1 MSAFFRA
8 LTKTESSDLQRAFG
22 APDITSEQMKQAII
36 EWFLM
41 WFQRGA
47 CDCEDPCQRL
57 PYTIVSKLC
66 KAIFGEYDSRLQLRE
81 GQRSE
86 GPLQYMD
93 DARKRL
99 DAIKTEI
106 MQWGMVGGAVL
117 VKPILTQQGIDWR
130 YIRRD
135 GYIVL
140 GRGADGGLTD
150 ICSSEKTAAGRS
162 WYTFVE
168 RRTASAEGLLI
179 RNKLYCSSNPET
191 LGRNV
196 PLDTLPQYG
205 NLQAE
210 SFFPGIG
217 GVGLVQMRMPMVNCI
232 DGSHDGISLL
242 EPVQG
247 LIHAINR
254 NEYQLNR
261 EFELGRA
268 RVIASEDMLRSY
280 NDKKRLVDD
289 LFVGVADDPARV
301 GLTIFAPEL
310 RNANYE
316 QRRQAYLK
324 AIENLLGIKRG
335 ILSDVEAAER
345 TATEINSS
353 AGDYAVSI
361 MELQSLWYDTL
372 QEALKLADEMLR
384 LYGYYTGSVWD
395 PKLLAVTWGNG
406 VLYDADKEWAE
417 RRQMVADGLL
427 KPELALAWKFDLPC
441 ETEADLAAIRQ
452 KYMPEA
458 ESYM

>member
-1 MSAFFRA
+1 MSALFRA
-8 LTKTESSDLQRAFG
+8 LTRQEAVDMQRAAG
-22 APDITSEQMKQAII
+22 APDITSQEMQHAIAG
-36 EWFLM
+36 WLDM
-41 WFQRGA
+41 WFQRKPN
-47 CDCEDPCQRL
+47 DCEDPCQRL
-57 PYTIVSKLC
+57 PYAIVSKLC
-66 KAIFGEYDSRLQLRE
+66 KAVFCEYDSRLQDAT
-81 GQRSE
+81 GK
-86 GPLQYMD
+86 LQYFD

-99 DAIKTEI
+99 DTIKTDI
-106 MQWGMVGGAVL
+106 MQWSMVGGAAL
-117 VKPILTQQGIDWR
+117 VKPIMTARGIEWR

-140 GRGADGGLTD
+140 GRDADGALTD
-150 ICSSEKTAAGRS
+150 ICTSEKTAKGKG
-162 WYTFVE
+162 WYTLIE
-168 RRTASAEGLLI
+168 RRAATGNGLLVS
-179 RNKLYCSSNPET
+179 NKLYFSDNAAT
-191 LGRNV
+191 LGRLV
-196 PLDTLPQYG
+196 SLETLDKYKG
-205 NLQAE
+205 LQE
-210 SFFPGIG
+210 KYLFPGITG
-217 GVGLVQMRMPMVNCI
+217 IGLAEIKMPVANCV

-268 RVIASEDMLRSY
+268 RVIASADMLHSTA
-280 NDKKRLVDD
+280 NGKKLDDD
-289 LFVGVADDPARV
+289 LFVGMEEDPSRV

-345 TATEINSS
+345 TATEINTS

-372 QEALKLADEMLR
+372 QEALQLANQLLV
-384 LYGYYTGSVWD
+384 LYGFCPEGTWK
-395 PKLLAVTWGNG
+395 PEFLTVTWGNG

-441 ETEADLAAIRQ
+441 ETPKDLEKIRE
-452 KYMPEA
+452 KYMPEM
-458 ESYM
+458 EELTP